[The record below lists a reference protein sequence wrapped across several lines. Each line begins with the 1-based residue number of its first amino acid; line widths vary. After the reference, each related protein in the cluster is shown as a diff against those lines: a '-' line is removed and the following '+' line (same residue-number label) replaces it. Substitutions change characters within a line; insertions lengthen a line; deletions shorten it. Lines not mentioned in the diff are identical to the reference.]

1 MPIEVKHQSFADCE
15 TLTIFGAKRGKG
27 NSTNL
32 VRVQF
37 SDLDDLKKFQN
48 ELDNIFPENIKLD
61 KKFKE
66 PEEEGLY
73 LTTTGL
79 LLNKD
84 SEGSW
89 SIRTFYGGEPYTC
102 PSLANVLGE
111 NEEDYETDWLK
122 IIKKLGAKA
131 FPLTHIARRT
141 QLSFSRKR
149 EDDAGNANGGGLLH
163 HPDRH
168 TALL

>member
-1 MPIEVKHQSFADCE
+1 MSITVSRSIYANGVNSLSVEGVKAA
-15 TLTIFGAKRGKG
+15 TINENL
-27 NSTNL
+27 NSQHTRCL
-32 VRVQF
+32 DVEF
-37 SDLDDLKKFQN
+37 YSTEDLMALQN

-61 KKFKE
+61 KKFNE

-84 SEGSW
+84 SEGFW

-102 PSLANVLGE
+102 PSLVNVLGE

-131 FPLTHIARRT
+131 FPLTHVSVT
-141 QLSFSRKR
+141 NLQVK
-149 EDDAGNANGGGLLH
+149 GQK
-163 HPDRH
+163 
-168 TALL
+168 

>member
-1 MPIEVKHQSFADCE
+1 MSITVSRSVYANGVNSLRVVGVKSATINENLNSQHTSCLDVEFYSTEDLQ
-15 TLTIFGAKRGKG
+15 TL
-27 NSTNL
+27 
-32 VRVQF
+32 
-37 SDLDDLKKFQN
+37 QN

-131 FPLTHIARRT
+131 FPLTHVSVTPIY
-141 QLSFSRKR
+141 Q
-149 EDDAGNANGGGLLH
+149 
-163 HPDRH
+163 
-168 TALL
+168 